1 MAWALFSPLA
11 PDKHGILTILAV
23 VADAEAERLLRE
35 FLLRSDQSD
44 ENKQIAFGALH
55 TYDGAEPNAMFYNGL
70 WQFGEVIHATLP
82 ADLPKAY
89 MKVFQRLSRCAE
101 AISCP
106 ERTAELSQ
114 RAFYFFVLAQQGNY
128 RRISPTQ
135 EDAFVAAFVCMAIH
149 FQEQDIREEDLCE
162 AYDITARRLNNALK
176 IIFATL
182 EEGNRK

>member
-1 MAWALFSPLA
+1 
-11 PDKHGILTILAV
+11 
-23 VADAEAERLLRE
+23 
-35 FLLRSDQSD
+35 
-44 ENKQIAFGALH
+44 
-55 TYDGAEPNAMFYNGL
+55 MFYNGL

-82 ADLPKAY
+82 EDLPKAY

-101 AISCP
+101 DVPCP
-106 ERTAELSQ
+106 EKTAELAQ
-114 RAFYFFVLAQQGNY
+114 RAFYFFTLAQKGRY

-135 EDAFVAAFVCMAIH
+135 EDAFVAAFVCMAVH

-182 EEGNRK
+182 EEGSRK